1 MRSANPDLIIRR
13 RSILKFSPL
22 AQVGIALTSL
32 LSFIAFTWPLY
43 LPKSALGFELTQD
56 HYWIFFLIIPFAL
69 FFLGVEI
76 NRGQIEITAIALLAV
91 LAALA
96 AALRQ
101 IGAGAVGIEPMWFLV
116 ILAARVFGATFGFSL
131 GAIAMALSAIL
142 TGGIGPWL
150 PFQIMAA
157 SWIGL
162 LAGSLPKRI
171 QGRAEIAMLVFI
183 ALVAGMSFGFL
194 MDLQLWPWLV
204 GTDTAISFLPG
215 AGVDENLSRFI
226 RFHFLTAMAW
236 DIPRSILTAAL
247 IAITGAPI
255 LNALRRTQR
264 RVVFIDP
271 ISERERERTAP

>member
-1 MRSANPDLIIRR
+1 MLSTTLSRR
-13 RSILKFSPL
+13 GLLRFSPL
-22 AQVGIALTSL
+22 ARIGIAIVSLVSL
-32 LSFIAFTWPLY
+32 LAFTWPLY
-43 LPKSALGFELTQD
+43 LPESAFGLSMTQD
-56 HYWIFFLIIPFAL
+56 RYWVFFLIIPLAL
-69 FFLGVEI
+69 FFLGLEI
-76 NRGQIEITAIALLAV
+76 NRGKIEMSALALLAV

-131 GAIAMALSAIL
+131 GAIAMALSALL

-162 LAGSLPKRI
+162 LAGSLPQRLR
-171 QGRAEIAMLVFI
+171 GRLEIAMLMVI

-194 MDLQLWPWLV
+194 MDLQLWPWLL
-204 GTDTAISFLPG
+204 GTETAISFVPG
-215 AGVDENLSRFI
+215 AGVEENLTRFV

-236 DIPRSILTAAL
+236 DIPRSILTATL

-255 LNALRRTQR
+255 LNALRRAQK
-264 RVVFIDP
+264 RVVFLDDL
-271 ISERERERTAP
+271 SERAKAQKAL

>member
-1 MRSANPDLIIRR
+1 MS
-13 RSILKFSPL
+13 S
-22 AQVGIALTSL
+22 
-32 LSFIAFTWPLY
+32 
-43 LPKSALGFELTQD
+43 
-56 HYWIFFLIIPFAL
+56 
-69 FFLGVEI
+69 
-76 NRGQIEITAIALLAV
+76 IALLAV

-131 GAIAMALSAIL
+131 GAIAMALSALL

-162 LAGSLPKRI
+162 LAGSLPRGLRGKS
-171 QGRAEIAMLVFI
+171 EIAMLM
-183 ALVAGMSFGFL
+183 LVAIVDGLSFGFL
-194 MDLQLWPWLV
+194 MDLQLWPWLL
-204 GTDTAISFLPG
+204 GTDATISFVPG
-215 AGVDENLSRFI
+215 AAVAENLSRFI
-226 RFHFLTAMAW
+226 TFHFLTAMAW

-255 LNALRRTQR
+255 LNALRRAQR
-264 RVVFIDP
+264 RVVFL
-271 ISERERERTAP
+271 

>member
-1 MRSANPDLIIRR
+1 MLSTTLSRR
-13 RSILKFSPL
+13 GLLRFSPL
-22 AQVGIALTSL
+22 ARIGIALVSLVSL
-32 LSFIAFTWPLY
+32 LAFTWPLY
-43 LPKSALGFELTQD
+43 LPESAFGLAMTQD
-56 HYWIFFLIIPFAL
+56 RYWVFFLVIPLAL
-69 FFLGVEI
+69 FFLGLEI
-76 NRGQIEITAIALLAV
+76 NRGKIEMSAIALLAV

-131 GAIAMALSAIL
+131 GAIAMVLSALL

-162 LAGSLPKRI
+162 LAGSLPQRLR
-171 QGRAEIAMLVFI
+171 GRLEIAMLMVI

-194 MDLQLWPWLV
+194 MDLQLWPWLL
-204 GTDTAISFLPG
+204 GTETAISFVPG
-215 AGVDENLSRFI
+215 AGVEENLTRFV

-236 DIPRSILTAAL
+236 DIPRSILTATL

-255 LNALRRTQR
+255 LNALRRAQK
-264 RVVFIDP
+264 RVVFLDDL
-271 ISERERERTAP
+271 SERAKAQKAL

>member
-1 MRSANPDLIIRR
+1 MLSTTLSRR
-13 RSILKFSPL
+13 GLLRFSPL
-22 AQVGIALTSL
+22 ARIGIALVSLVSL
-32 LSFIAFTWPLY
+32 LAFTWPLY
-43 LPKSALGFELTQD
+43 LPESAFGLAMTQD
-56 HYWIFFLIIPFAL
+56 RYWVFFLVIPLAL
-69 FFLGVEI
+69 FFLGLEI
-76 NRGQIEITAIALLAV
+76 NRGKIEMTALALLAV

-131 GAIAMALSAIL
+131 GAIAMALSALL

-162 LAGSLPKRI
+162 LAGSLPQRVR
-171 QGRAEIAMLVFI
+171 GRLEIAMLMVI

-194 MDLQLWPWLV
+194 MDLQLWPWLL
-204 GTDTAISFLPG
+204 GTETVISFVPG
-215 AGVDENLSRFI
+215 AGVEENLSRFV

-236 DIPRSILTAAL
+236 DIPRSILTATL

-255 LNALRRTQR
+255 LNALRRAQK
-264 RVVFIDP
+264 RVVFLDDL
-271 ISERERERTAP
+271 SERAKAQKAL

>member
-1 MRSANPDLIIRR
+1 MLSTTLSRR
-13 RSILKFSPL
+13 GFLRFSPL
-22 AQVGIALTSL
+22 ARIGIALVSLVSL
-32 LSFIAFTWPLY
+32 LAFTWPLY
-43 LPKSALGFELTQD
+43 LPESAFGLAMTQD
-56 HYWIFFLIIPFAL
+56 RYWVFFLVIPLAL
-69 FFLGVEI
+69 FFLGLEI
-76 NRGQIEITAIALLAV
+76 NRGKIEMTALALLAV

-131 GAIAMALSAIL
+131 GAIAMALSALL

-162 LAGSLPKRI
+162 LAGSLPQRVR
-171 QGRAEIAMLVFI
+171 GRLEIAMLMVI

-194 MDLQLWPWLV
+194 MDLQLWPWLL
-204 GTDTAISFLPG
+204 GTETAISFVPG
-215 AGVDENLSRFI
+215 AGIEENLSRFV

-236 DIPRSILTAAL
+236 DIPRSILTATL

-255 LNALRRTQR
+255 LNALRRAQK
-264 RVVFIDP
+264 RVVFLDEL
-271 ISERERERTAP
+271 SERAKAQKAL

>member
-1 MRSANPDLIIRR
+1 LLR
-13 RSILKFSPL
+13 FSPL
-22 AQVGIALTSL
+22 ARIGIVLVSLVSL
-32 LSFIAFTWPLY
+32 LAFTWPLY
-43 LPKSALGFELTQD
+43 LPESAFGLAMTQD
-56 HYWIFFLIIPFAL
+56 RYWVFFLIIPLAL
-69 FFLGVEI
+69 FFLGLEI
-76 NRGQIEITAIALLAV
+76 NRGKIEISALALLAV

-131 GAIAMALSAIL
+131 GAIAMALSALL

-162 LAGSLPKRI
+162 LAGSLPQRVR
-171 QGRAEIAMLVFI
+171 GRLEIAMLMVI

-194 MDLQLWPWLV
+194 MDLQLWPWLL
-204 GTDTAISFLPG
+204 GTETAISFVPG
-215 AGVDENLSRFI
+215 AGVEENLSRFV

-236 DIPRSILTAAL
+236 DIPRSILTATL

-255 LNALRRTQR
+255 INALRRAQKK
-264 RVVFIDP
+264 VVFLDDL
-271 ISERERERTAP
+271 SERAKAQKAL

>member
-1 MRSANPDLIIRR
+1 MLSTTLSRR
-13 RSILKFSPL
+13 GLLRFSPL
-22 AQVGIALTSL
+22 ARIGIVLVSLVSL
-32 LSFIAFTWPLY
+32 LAFTWPLY
-43 LPKSALGFELTQD
+43 LPESAFGLAMTQD
-56 HYWIFFLIIPFAL
+56 RYWVFFLIIPLAL
-69 FFLGVEI
+69 FFLGLEI
-76 NRGQIEITAIALLAV
+76 NRGKIEISALALLAV

-131 GAIAMALSAIL
+131 GAIAMALSALL

-162 LAGSLPKRI
+162 LAGSLPQRVR
-171 QGRAEIAMLVFI
+171 GRLEIAMLMVI

-194 MDLQLWPWLV
+194 MDLQLWPWLL
-204 GTDTAISFLPG
+204 GTETSISFVPG
-215 AGVDENLSRFI
+215 AGVEENLSRFV

-236 DIPRSILTAAL
+236 DIPRSILTATL

-255 LNALRRTQR
+255 INALRRAQKK
-264 RVVFIDP
+264 VVFLDDL
-271 ISERERERTAP
+271 SERAKAQKAL

>member
-1 MRSANPDLIIRR
+1 MLSTTLSRR
-13 RSILKFSPL
+13 GLLRFSPL
-22 AQVGIALTSL
+22 ARIGIVLVSLVSL
-32 LSFIAFTWPLY
+32 LAFTWPLY
-43 LPKSALGFELTQD
+43 LPESAFGLAMTQD
-56 HYWIFFLIIPFAL
+56 RYWVFFLIIPLAL
-69 FFLGVEI
+69 FFLGLEI
-76 NRGQIEITAIALLAV
+76 NRGKIEISALALLAV

-131 GAIAMALSAIL
+131 GAIAMALSALL

-162 LAGSLPKRI
+162 LAGSLPQRVR
-171 QGRAEIAMLVFI
+171 GRLEIAMLMVI

-194 MDLQLWPWLV
+194 MDLQLWPWLL
-204 GTDTAISFLPG
+204 GTETAISFVPG
-215 AGVDENLSRFI
+215 AGVEENLSRFV

-236 DIPRSILTAAL
+236 DIPRSILTATL

-255 LNALRRTQR
+255 INALRRAQKK
-264 RVVFIDP
+264 VVLLDDL
-271 ISERERERTAP
+271 SERA

>member
-1 MRSANPDLIIRR
+1 MLSTTLSRR
-13 RSILKFSPL
+13 GLLRFSPL
-22 AQVGIALTSL
+22 ARIGIALVSLVSL
-32 LSFIAFTWPLY
+32 LAFTWPLY
-43 LPKSALGFELTQD
+43 LPASAIGFAMTQD
-56 HYWIFFLIIPFAL
+56 RYWVFFLIIPLAL
-69 FFLGVEI
+69 CFLGLEI
-76 NRGQIEITAIALLAV
+76 NRGKIEMSALALLAV

-131 GAIAMALSAIL
+131 GAIAMALSALL

-162 LAGSLPKRI
+162 LAGSLPQRLR
-171 QGRAEIAMLVFI
+171 GRLEIAMLMVI

-194 MDLQLWPWLV
+194 MDLQLWPWLL
-204 GTDTAISFLPG
+204 GTETAISFVPG
-215 AGVDENLSRFI
+215 AGVEENLTRFV

-236 DIPRSILTAAL
+236 DIPRSILTATL

-255 LNALRRTQR
+255 LNALRRAQK
-264 RVVFIDP
+264 RVVFLDDL
-271 ISERERERTAP
+271 SERAKAQKAL

>member
-1 MRSANPDLIIRR
+1 MLSTTLSRR
-13 RSILKFSPL
+13 GFLRFSPL
-22 AQVGIALTSL
+22 ARIGIALVSLVSL
-32 LSFIAFTWPLY
+32 LAFTWPLY
-43 LPKSALGFELTQD
+43 LPESAFGLAMTQD
-56 HYWIFFLIIPFAL
+56 RYWVFFLVIPLAL
-69 FFLGVEI
+69 FFLGLEI
-76 NRGQIEITAIALLAV
+76 NRGKIEMSALALLAV

-131 GAIAMALSAIL
+131 GAIAMALSALL
-142 TGGIGPWL
+142 TGGLGPWL

-162 LAGSLPKRI
+162 LAGSLPQRVR
-171 QGRAEIAMLVFI
+171 GRLEIAMLMVI

-194 MDLQLWPWLV
+194 MDLQLWPWLL
-204 GTDTAISFLPG
+204 GTETAISFVPG
-215 AGVDENLSRFI
+215 AGVEENLSRFV

-236 DIPRSILTAAL
+236 DIPRSILTATL

-255 LNALRRTQR
+255 LNALRRAQK
-264 RVVFIDP
+264 RVVFLDDL
-271 ISERERERTAP
+271 SERAKAQKAL

>member
-1 MRSANPDLIIRR
+1 MLSTTLSRR
-13 RSILKFSPL
+13 GLLRFSPL
-22 AQVGIALTSL
+22 ARIGIVLVSLVSL
-32 LSFIAFTWPLY
+32 LAFTWPLY
-43 LPKSALGFELTQD
+43 LPESAFGLAMTQD
-56 HYWIFFLIIPFAL
+56 RYWVFFLIIPLAL
-69 FFLGVEI
+69 FFLGLEI
-76 NRGQIEITAIALLAV
+76 NRGKIEISALALLAV

-116 ILAARVFGATFGFSL
+116 MLAARVFGATFGFSL
-131 GAIAMALSAIL
+131 GAIAMALSALL

-162 LAGSLPKRI
+162 LAGSLPQRVR
-171 QGRAEIAMLVFI
+171 GRLEIAMLMVI

-194 MDLQLWPWLV
+194 MDLQLWPWLL
-204 GTDTAISFLPG
+204 GTETAISFVPG
-215 AGVDENLSRFI
+215 AGVEENLSRFV

-236 DIPRSILTAAL
+236 DIPRSILTATL

-255 LNALRRTQR
+255 INALRRAQKK
-264 RVVFIDP
+264 VVFLDDL
-271 ISERERERTAP
+271 SERAKAQKAL

>member
-1 MRSANPDLIIRR
+1 MLSTTLSRR
-13 RSILKFSPL
+13 GLLRFSPL
-22 AQVGIALTSL
+22 ARIGIALVSLVSL
-32 LSFIAFTWPLY
+32 LAFTWPLY
-43 LPKSALGFELTQD
+43 LPESAFGLAMTQD
-56 HYWIFFLIIPFAL
+56 RYWVFFLVIPLAL
-69 FFLGVEI
+69 FFLGLEI
-76 NRGQIEITAIALLAV
+76 NRGKIEMSAIALLAV

-131 GAIAMALSAIL
+131 GAIAMALSALL
-142 TGGIGPWL
+142 TGGLGPWL

-162 LAGSLPKRI
+162 LAGSLPQRVR
-171 QGRAEIAMLVFI
+171 GRLEIAMLMVI

-194 MDLQLWPWLV
+194 MDLQLWPWLL
-204 GTDTAISFLPG
+204 GTETAISFVPG
-215 AGVDENLSRFI
+215 AGVEENLTRFV

-236 DIPRSILTAAL
+236 DIPRSILTATL

-255 LNALRRTQR
+255 LNALRRAQK
-264 RVVFIDP
+264 RVVFLDDL
-271 ISERERERTAP
+271 SERAKAQKAL

>member
-1 MRSANPDLIIRR
+1 MLSTTLSRR
-13 RSILKFSPL
+13 GLLRFSPL
-22 AQVGIALTSL
+22 ARIGIALVSLVSL
-32 LSFIAFTWPLY
+32 LAFTWPLY
-43 LPKSALGFELTQD
+43 LPESAFGFAMTQD
-56 HYWIFFLIIPFAL
+56 RYWVFFLIIPLAL
-69 FFLGVEI
+69 FFLGLEI
-76 NRGQIEITAIALLAV
+76 NRGKIEMSALALLAV

-131 GAIAMALSAIL
+131 GAIAMALSALL

-162 LAGSLPKRI
+162 LAGSLPQRLR
-171 QGRAEIAMLVFI
+171 GRLEIAMLMVI

-194 MDLQLWPWLV
+194 MDLQLWPWLL
-204 GTDTAISFLPG
+204 GTETAISFVPG
-215 AGVDENLSRFI
+215 AGVEENLTRFV

-236 DIPRSILTAAL
+236 DIPRSILTATL

-255 LNALRRTQR
+255 LNALRRAQK
-264 RVVFIDP
+264 RVVFLDDL
-271 ISERERERTAP
+271 SERAKAQKAL

>member
-1 MRSANPDLIIRR
+1 MLSTTLSRR
-13 RSILKFSPL
+13 GLLRFSPL
-22 AQVGIALTSL
+22 ARIGIALVSLVSL
-32 LSFIAFTWPLY
+32 LAFTWPLY
-43 LPKSALGFELTQD
+43 LPESAFGLAMTQD
-56 HYWIFFLIIPFAL
+56 RYWVFFLVIPLAL
-69 FFLGVEI
+69 FFLGLEI
-76 NRGQIEITAIALLAV
+76 NRGKIEMSALALLAV

-131 GAIAMALSAIL
+131 GAIAMALSALL

-162 LAGSLPKRI
+162 LAGSLPQRVR
-171 QGRAEIAMLVFI
+171 GRLEIAMLMVI

-194 MDLQLWPWLV
+194 MDLQLWPWLL
-204 GTDTAISFLPG
+204 GTETAISFVPG
-215 AGVDENLSRFI
+215 AGVEENLTRFV

-236 DIPRSILTAAL
+236 DIPRSILTATL

-255 LNALRRTQR
+255 LNALRRAQK
-264 RVVFIDP
+264 RVVFLDDL
-271 ISERERERTAP
+271 SERAKAQKAL

>member
-1 MRSANPDLIIRR
+1 MLSTTLSRR
-13 RSILKFSPL
+13 GLLRFSPL
-22 AQVGIALTSL
+22 ARIGIVLVSLVSL
-32 LSFIAFTWPLY
+32 LAFTWPLY
-43 LPKSALGFELTQD
+43 LPESAFGLAMTQD
-56 HYWIFFLIIPFAL
+56 RYWVFFLIIPLAL
-69 FFLGVEI
+69 FFLGLEI
-76 NRGQIEITAIALLAV
+76 NRGKIEMSALALLAV

-131 GAIAMALSAIL
+131 GAIAMALSALL

-162 LAGSLPKRI
+162 LAGSLPQRLR
-171 QGRAEIAMLVFI
+171 GRLEIAMLMVI

-194 MDLQLWPWLV
+194 MDLQLWPWLL
-204 GTDTAISFLPG
+204 GTETAISFVPG
-215 AGVDENLSRFI
+215 AGVEENLTRFV

-236 DIPRSILTAAL
+236 DIPRSILTATL

-255 LNALRRTQR
+255 INALRRAQKK
-264 RVVFIDP
+264 VVFLDDL
-271 ISERERERTAP
+271 SERAKAQKAL

>member
-1 MRSANPDLIIRR
+1 MLSTTLSRR
-13 RSILKFSPL
+13 GLLRFSPL
-22 AQVGIALTSL
+22 ARIGIALVSLVSL
-32 LSFIAFTWPLY
+32 LAFTWPLY
-43 LPKSALGFELTQD
+43 LPESAFGLAMTQD
-56 HYWIFFLIIPFAL
+56 RYWVFFLVIPLAIFFLGL
-69 FFLGVEI
+69 EI
-76 NRGQIEITAIALLAV
+76 NRGKIEMSALALLAV

-131 GAIAMALSAIL
+131 GAIAMALSALL
-142 TGGIGPWL
+142 TGGLGPWL

-162 LAGSLPKRI
+162 LAGSLPQRVR
-171 QGRAEIAMLVFI
+171 GRLEIAMLMVI

-194 MDLQLWPWLV
+194 MDLQLWPWLL
-204 GTDTAISFLPG
+204 GTETAISFVPG
-215 AGVDENLSRFI
+215 AGVEENLSRFV

-236 DIPRSILTAAL
+236 DIPRSILTATL

-255 LNALRRTQR
+255 LNALRRAQK
-264 RVVFIDP
+264 RVVFLDDL
-271 ISERERERTAP
+271 SERAKAQKAL

>member
-1 MRSANPDLIIRR
+1 MLSTTLSRR
-13 RSILKFSPL
+13 GFLRFSPL
-22 AQVGIALTSL
+22 ARIGIALVSLVSL
-32 LSFIAFTWPLY
+32 LAFTWPLY
-43 LPKSALGFELTQD
+43 LPESAFGLAMTQD
-56 HYWIFFLIIPFAL
+56 RYWVFFLVIPLAL
-69 FFLGVEI
+69 FFLGLEI
-76 NRGQIEITAIALLAV
+76 NRGKIEMTALALLAV

-131 GAIAMALSAIL
+131 GAIAMALSALL

-162 LAGSLPKRI
+162 LAGSLPQRVR
-171 QGRAEIAMLVFI
+171 GRLEIAMLMVI

-194 MDLQLWPWLV
+194 MDLQLWPWLL
-204 GTDTAISFLPG
+204 GTETAISFVPG
-215 AGVDENLSRFI
+215 AGVEENLSRFV

-236 DIPRSILTAAL
+236 DIPRSILTATL

-255 LNALRRTQR
+255 LNALRRAQK
-264 RVVFIDP
+264 RVVFLDDL
-271 ISERERERTAP
+271 SERAKAQKAL

>member
-1 MRSANPDLIIRR
+1 MLSTTLSRR
-13 RSILKFSPL
+13 GLLRFSPL
-22 AQVGIALTSL
+22 ARIGIALVSLVSL
-32 LSFIAFTWPLY
+32 LAFTWPLY
-43 LPKSALGFELTQD
+43 LPESAFGLAMTQD
-56 HYWIFFLIIPFAL
+56 RYWVFFLVIPLAL
-69 FFLGVEI
+69 FFLGLEI
-76 NRGQIEITAIALLAV
+76 NRGKIEMSAIALLAV

-131 GAIAMALSAIL
+131 GAIAMALSALL

-162 LAGSLPKRI
+162 LAGSLPQRVR
-171 QGRAEIAMLVFI
+171 GRLEIAMLMVI

-194 MDLQLWPWLV
+194 MDLQLWPWLL
-204 GTDTAISFLPG
+204 GTETAISFVPG
-215 AGVDENLSRFI
+215 AGVEENLSRFV

-236 DIPRSILTAAL
+236 DIPRSILTATL

-255 LNALRRTQR
+255 LNALRRAQK
-264 RVVFIDP
+264 RVVFLDDL
-271 ISERERERTAP
+271 SERAKAQKAL

>member
-1 MRSANPDLIIRR
+1 MLSTTLRR
-13 RSILKFSPL
+13 RGLLRFSPL
-22 AQVGIALTSL
+22 ARIGIALVSLVSL
-32 LSFIAFTWPLY
+32 LAFTWPLY
-43 LPKSALGFELTQD
+43 LPESAFGLAMTQD
-56 HYWIFFLIIPFAL
+56 RYWVFFLVIPLAL
-69 FFLGVEI
+69 FFLGLEI
-76 NRGQIEITAIALLAV
+76 NRGKIEMTALALLAV

-131 GAIAMALSAIL
+131 GAIAMALSALL

-162 LAGSLPKRI
+162 LAGSLPQRVR
-171 QGRAEIAMLVFI
+171 GRLEIAMLMVI

-194 MDLQLWPWLV
+194 MDLQLWPWIL
-204 GTDTAISFLPG
+204 GTETAISFVPG
-215 AGVDENLSRFI
+215 AGIEENLSRFV

-236 DIPRSILTAAL
+236 DIPRSILTATL

-255 LNALRRTQR
+255 LNALRRAQK
-264 RVVFIDP
+264 RVVFLDDL
-271 ISERERERTAP
+271 SERAKAQMAL

>member
-1 MRSANPDLIIRR
+1 MLSTTLSRR
-13 RSILKFSPL
+13 GLLRFSPL
-22 AQVGIALTSL
+22 ARIGIALVSLVSL
-32 LSFIAFTWPLY
+32 LAFTWPLY
-43 LPKSALGFELTQD
+43 LPESAFGLAMTQD
-56 HYWIFFLIIPFAL
+56 RYWVFFLVIPLAL
-69 FFLGVEI
+69 FFLGLEI
-76 NRGQIEITAIALLAV
+76 NRGKIEMSALALLAV

-131 GAIAMALSAIL
+131 GAIAMALSALL

-162 LAGSLPKRI
+162 LAGSLPQRVR
-171 QGRAEIAMLVFI
+171 GRLEIAMLMVI

-194 MDLQLWPWLV
+194 MDLQLWPWLL
-204 GTDTAISFLPG
+204 GTETAISFVPG
-215 AGVDENLSRFI
+215 AGVEENLSRFV

-236 DIPRSILTAAL
+236 DIPRSILTATL

-255 LNALRRTQR
+255 LNALRRAQK
-264 RVVFIDP
+264 RVVFLDEL
-271 ISERERERTAP
+271 SERAKAQKAL

>member
-1 MRSANPDLIIRR
+1 MLSTTLSRR
-13 RSILKFSPL
+13 GLLRFSPL
-22 AQVGIALTSL
+22 ARIGIALVSLVSL
-32 LSFIAFTWPLY
+32 LAFTWPLY
-43 LPKSALGFELTQD
+43 LPESAFGLAMTQD
-56 HYWIFFLIIPFAL
+56 RYWVFFLVIPLAL
-69 FFLGVEI
+69 FFLGLEI
-76 NRGQIEITAIALLAV
+76 NRGKIEMTALALLAV

-131 GAIAMALSAIL
+131 GAIAMALSALL
-142 TGGIGPWL
+142 TGGLGPWL

-162 LAGSLPKRI
+162 LAGSLPQRVR
-171 QGRAEIAMLVFI
+171 GRLEIAMLMVI

-194 MDLQLWPWLV
+194 MDLQLWPWLL
-204 GTDTAISFLPG
+204 GTETAISFVPG
-215 AGVDENLSRFI
+215 AGVEENLSRFV

-236 DIPRSILTAAL
+236 DIPRSILTATL

-255 LNALRRTQR
+255 LNALRRAQK
-264 RVVFIDP
+264 RVVFLDDL
-271 ISERERERTAP
+271 SERAKAQKAL

>member
-1 MRSANPDLIIRR
+1 MLSTTLSRR
-13 RSILKFSPL
+13 GLLRFSPL
-22 AQVGIALTSL
+22 ARIGIALVSLVSL
-32 LSFIAFTWPLY
+32 LAFTWPLY
-43 LPKSALGFELTQD
+43 LPESAFGLAMTQD
-56 HYWIFFLIIPFAL
+56 RYWVFFLVIPLAL
-69 FFLGVEI
+69 FFLGLEI
-76 NRGQIEITAIALLAV
+76 NRGKIEMSALALLAV

-131 GAIAMALSAIL
+131 GAIAMALSALL
-142 TGGIGPWL
+142 TGGLGPWL

-162 LAGSLPKRI
+162 LAGSLPQRVR
-171 QGRAEIAMLVFI
+171 GRLEIAMLMVI

-194 MDLQLWPWLV
+194 MDLQLWPWLL
-204 GTDTAISFLPG
+204 GTETAISFVPG
-215 AGVDENLSRFI
+215 AGVEENLSRFV

-236 DIPRSILTAAL
+236 DIPRSILTATL

-255 LNALRRTQR
+255 LNALRRAQK
-264 RVVFIDP
+264 RVVFLDEL
-271 ISERERERTAP
+271 SERAKAQKAL

>member
-1 MRSANPDLIIRR
+1 MLSTTLSRR
-13 RSILKFSPL
+13 GFLRFSPL
-22 AQVGIALTSL
+22 ARIGIALVSLVSL
-32 LSFIAFTWPLY
+32 LAFTWPLY
-43 LPKSALGFELTQD
+43 LPESAFGLAMTQD
-56 HYWIFFLIIPFAL
+56 RYWVFFLVIPLAL
-69 FFLGVEI
+69 FFLGLEI
-76 NRGQIEITAIALLAV
+76 NRGKIEMTALALLAV

-131 GAIAMALSAIL
+131 GAIAMALSALL

-162 LAGSLPKRI
+162 LAGSLPQRVR
-171 QGRAEIAMLVFI
+171 GRLEIAMLMAI

-194 MDLQLWPWLV
+194 MDLQLWPWLL
-204 GTDTAISFLPG
+204 GTETAISFVPG
-215 AGVDENLSRFI
+215 AGVEENLSRFV

-236 DIPRSILTAAL
+236 DIPRSILTATL

-255 LNALRRTQR
+255 LNALRRAQK
-264 RVVFIDP
+264 RVVFLDEL
-271 ISERERERTAP
+271 SERAKAQKAL

>member
-1 MRSANPDLIIRR
+1 MLSTTLSRR
-13 RSILKFSPL
+13 GLLRFSPL
-22 AQVGIALTSL
+22 ARIGIALVSLVSL
-32 LSFIAFTWPLY
+32 LAFTWPLY
-43 LPKSALGFELTQD
+43 LPESAFGLAMTQD
-56 HYWIFFLIIPFAL
+56 RYWVFFLVIPLAL
-69 FFLGVEI
+69 FFLGLEI
-76 NRGQIEITAIALLAV
+76 NRGKIEMTALALLAV

-131 GAIAMALSAIL
+131 GAIAMALSALL

-162 LAGSLPKRI
+162 LAGSLPQRVR
-171 QGRAEIAMLVFI
+171 GRLEIAMLMVI

-194 MDLQLWPWLV
+194 MDLQLWPWLL
-204 GTDTAISFLPG
+204 GTETAISFVPG
-215 AGVDENLSRFI
+215 AGVEENLSRFV

-236 DIPRSILTAAL
+236 DIPRSILTATL

-255 LNALRRTQR
+255 LNALRRAQK
-264 RVVFIDP
+264 RVVFLDEL
-271 ISERERERTAP
+271 SERAKAQKAL

>member
-1 MRSANPDLIIRR
+1 MLSTTLSRR
-13 RSILKFSPL
+13 GLLRFSPL
-22 AQVGIALTSL
+22 ARIGIVLVSLVSL
-32 LSFIAFTWPLY
+32 LAFTWPLY
-43 LPKSALGFELTQD
+43 LPESAFGLSMTQD
-56 HYWIFFLIIPFAL
+56 RYWVFFLIIPLAL
-69 FFLGVEI
+69 FFLGLEI
-76 NRGQIEITAIALLAV
+76 NRGKIEISALALLAV

-131 GAIAMALSAIL
+131 GAIAMALSALL

-162 LAGSLPKRI
+162 LAGSLPQRVR
-171 QGRAEIAMLVFI
+171 GRLEIAMLMVI

-194 MDLQLWPWLV
+194 MDLQLWPWLL
-204 GTDTAISFLPG
+204 GTETSISFVPG
-215 AGVDENLSRFI
+215 AGVEENLSRFV

-236 DIPRSILTAAL
+236 DIPRSILTATL

-255 LNALRRTQR
+255 INALRRAQKK
-264 RVVFIDP
+264 VVFLDDL
-271 ISERERERTAP
+271 SERAKAQKAL

>member
-1 MRSANPDLIIRR
+1 MLSTTLSRR
-13 RSILKFSPL
+13 GLLRFSPL
-22 AQVGIALTSL
+22 ARIGIALVSLVSL
-32 LSFIAFTWPLY
+32 LAFTWPLY
-43 LPKSALGFELTQD
+43 LPESAFGLAMTQD
-56 HYWIFFLIIPFAL
+56 RYWVFFLVIPLAL
-69 FFLGVEI
+69 FFLGLEI
-76 NRGQIEITAIALLAV
+76 NRGKIEMSALALLAV

-131 GAIAMALSAIL
+131 GAIAMALSALL
-142 TGGIGPWL
+142 TGGLGPWL

-162 LAGSLPKRI
+162 LAGSLPQRVR
-171 QGRAEIAMLVFI
+171 GRLEIAMLMVI

-194 MDLQLWPWLV
+194 MDLQLWPWLL
-204 GTDTAISFLPG
+204 GTETAISFVPG
-215 AGVDENLSRFI
+215 AGVEENLTRFV

-236 DIPRSILTAAL
+236 DIPRSILTATL

-255 LNALRRTQR
+255 LNALRRAQK
-264 RVVFIDP
+264 RVVFLDDL
-271 ISERERERTAP
+271 SERAKAQKAL

>member
-1 MRSANPDLIIRR
+1 MLSTTLSRR
-13 RSILKFSPL
+13 GLLGFSPL
-22 AQVGIALTSL
+22 ARLGIALVSLVSL
-32 LSFIAFTWPLY
+32 LAFTWPLY
-43 LPKSALGFELTQD
+43 LPESAFGFAMTQD
-56 HYWIFFLIIPFAL
+56 RYWIFFLIIPLAL
-69 FFLGVEI
+69 FFLGLEI
-76 NRGQIEITAIALLAV
+76 NRGKIEISALALLAV

-131 GAIAMALSAIL
+131 GAIAMALSALL

-162 LAGSLPKRI
+162 LTGSLPQRVR
-171 QGRAEIAMLVFI
+171 GRLEIAMLMLI

-194 MDLQLWPWLV
+194 MDLQLWPWLL
-204 GTDTAISFLPG
+204 GTETAISFVPG
-215 AGVDENLSRFI
+215 AGVEENLARFV

-236 DIPRSILTAAL
+236 DIPRSILTATL
-247 IAITGAPI
+247 IAITGSPI
-255 LNALRRTQR
+255 LNALRRAQK
-264 RVVFIDP
+264 RVVFLDDL
-271 ISERERERTAP
+271 SERAKAQKAL

>member
-1 MRSANPDLIIRR
+1 MLSTTLSRR
-13 RSILKFSPL
+13 GLLRFSPL
-22 AQVGIALTSL
+22 ARIGIALVSLVSL
-32 LSFIAFTWPLY
+32 LAFTWPLY
-43 LPKSALGFELTQD
+43 LPESAFGLAMTQD
-56 HYWIFFLIIPFAL
+56 RYWVFFLVIPLAL
-69 FFLGVEI
+69 FFLGLEI
-76 NRGQIEITAIALLAV
+76 NRGKIEMSALALLAV

-131 GAIAMALSAIL
+131 GAIAMALSALL

-162 LAGSLPKRI
+162 LAGSLPQRLR
-171 QGRAEIAMLVFI
+171 GRLEIAMLMVI

-194 MDLQLWPWLV
+194 MDLQLWPWLL
-204 GTDTAISFLPG
+204 GTETAISFVPG
-215 AGVDENLSRFI
+215 AGVEENLTRFV

-236 DIPRSILTAAL
+236 DIPRSILTATL

-255 LNALRRTQR
+255 LNALRRAQK
-264 RVVFIDP
+264 RVVFLDDL
-271 ISERERERTAP
+271 SERAKAQKAL